1 MMSSRLNWMRQIRN
15 KEAGMIKMV
24 KGTYGLKTNKG
35 VEAMT
40 KHSAPFSLPEKREE
54 ALIRAGVAVKVEQEP
69 PKRRKKAGKEAANE
83 LQGAGENRSGAGVP
97 EL

>member
-1 MMSSRLNWMRQIRN
+1 
-15 KEAGMIKMV
+15 MIKMI

-40 KHSAPFSLPEKREE
+40 KHSTPFSLPEKREE
-54 ALIRAGVAVKVEQEP
+54 ELIRAGVAVKVRQES
-69 PKRRKKAGKEAANE
+69 PKRRKKTGKEEADG
-83 LQGAGENRSGAGVP
+83 LQGAGGKGSGAGVP